1 METAPEILLVEDE
14 RPMADLESEVLKEA
28 GFVVRQV
35 DRGQRALEC
44 LATCDQIALVVLD
57 YRLPDMTGADILS
70 LMGDKL
76 DRQPVVVVTGYPD
89 PRIEERMRAAGVFA
103 YLFKDMDLSFLDEL
117 PVVARAAIESRS

>member
-1 METAPEILLVEDE
+1 MEF
-14 RPMADLESEVLKEA
+14 VLPPFLRIT
-28 GFVVRQV
+28 G
-35 DRGQRALEC
+35 
-44 LATCDQIALVVLD
+44 VVLD

-89 PRIEERMRAAGVFA
+89 PKIEERMRAAGVFA